1 MQLFLES
8 ISDQYILAKLRNKQL
23 QGGAFSGAGLVMAC
37 PEMALLKLP
46 FMFESNDEE
55 GYVLSK
61 IRPRINQWFEK
72 RGYHLFVLGEQ
83 DFD

>member
-37 PEMALLKLP
+37 PEMALPGLP
-46 FMFESNDEE
+46 FMFENDDEV

-61 IRPRINQWFEK
+61 IRPRISQWFEK
-72 RGYHLFVLGEQ
+72 KRISSFCFGRKGV
-83 DFD
+83 